1 MGFKQKQTVSQQKS
15 VSNTFNQT
23 KYTDWLIYMYLVSLF
38 IVMFHLLF
46 LSSCRRQI
54 TGEEDKNKLYT
65 NEISLSKIE
74 HETTYTGIQFTD
86 DNPAY
91 QYESL
96 SRQNEATYTNTIPWG
111 IFEIQCTCTL
121 NIKLCYIYVIFLSLL
136 Q

>member
-1 MGFKQKQTVSQQKS
+1 
-15 VSNTFNQT
+15 
-23 KYTDWLIYMYLVSLF
+23 MYLVSLF
-38 IVMFHLLF
+38 LVIFHLLF

-74 HETTYTGIQFTD
+74 HETTYTGIQFID

-96 SRQNEATYTNTIPWG
+96 SRQNEATYSNTIP
-111 IFEIQCTCTL
+111 
-121 NIKLCYIYVIFLSLL
+121 
-136 Q
+136 